1 MKTDSLPFPVVPHE
15 HPQDLIDNRGVL
27 YLVAMYILADE
38 SYQCISKSNV
48 DDEYTKPSYFQL
60 EEELEQWLDN
70 ARDYLP
76 NWALAVLAVGM
87 E

>member
-27 YLVAMYILADE
+27 YLVAMYILADDT
-38 SYQCISKSNV
+38 YKIISN
-48 DDEYTKPSYFQL
+48 DTPDETIAHASLRMEQ
-60 EEELEQWLDN
+60 ELEQWLDN